1 MKDNRLYFAALLI
14 MAIHLPAVAQDCNR
28 NIPTSAPDQRF
39 HNNQD
44 GSITDRRTGL
54 QWSQC
59 SLGQTWNNGSC
70 QDEARALPYAIVE
83 LVAEKGWRLPT
94 IGELSSLVELRCS
107 RPAIN
112 NTLFPTLA
120 DGVYW
125 TDTRFINR
133 DGSYWQVHFLHG
145 EAVPERADSVAF
157 VRWVRE
163 N

>member
-1 MKDNRLYFAALLI
+1 MRSVRRLFATLLI
-14 MAIHLPAVAQDCNR
+14 LAIHSPVVAQDCNQH
-28 NIPTSAPDQRF
+28 IPASAPEQRF
-39 HNNQD
+39 HDNRD

-59 SLGQTWNNGSC
+59 SLGQAWVNNTC
-70 QDEARALPYAIVE
+70 QGEARALPYAIVE
-83 LVAEKGWRLPT
+83 LVAEQGWRLPT
-94 IGELSSLVELRCS
+94 ITELSSLVELRCS

-112 NTLFPTLA
+112 NTLFPTVA